1 MDRLQEE
8 RKMKTGEHLHARE
21 GAGAPPRLTR
31 SFADH
36 FSAIARLREASRLRL
51 EHPITARLLGD
62 ARLGTLSQQYARWL
76 RSGAPPPAAEPASF
90 SRFLRQ
96 LRSAARADLADLA
109 ALEEARTDVALEPPP
124 RPIARD
130 ALAGLAFGPFLAS
143 RLQLIAALRVLIL
156 DHDAMAL
163 WRRVSAGLLPDP
175 PDPMPTVA
183 VVWQSGP
190 DILHARLDF
199 DEGLALETALAG
211 DSLVHVCAA
220 FGRSEDPAQTAFATL
235 GSWFDE
241 GWISAVLPP
250 AGTVGTAA

>member
-1 MDRLQEE
+1 
-8 RKMKTGEHLHARE
+8 MKTGEHRHARE
-21 GAGAPPRLTR
+21 GAGAVSSRVAR
-31 SFADH
+31 SFAGH
-36 FSAIARLREASRLRL
+36 LGAIVRLRGASRLRL
-51 EHPITARLLGD
+51 EHPMTARLLGD
-62 ARLGTLSQQYARWL
+62 ARLGTLSQQYSRWL
-76 RSGAPPPAAEPASF
+76 RSNGRQPAAEPAF

-96 LRSAARADLADLA
+96 LRSSDRADLADLA
-109 ALEEARTDVALEPPP
+109 ALEEARSDVALEPTP

-143 RLQLIAALRVLIL
+143 RLEFVSALRVLIL
-156 DHDAMAL
+156 GHDAMAL
-163 WRRVSAGLLPDP
+163 WRRVSAGLPPDP
-175 PDPMPTVA
+175 PDPMTTVA

-190 DILHARLDF
+190 DVLHARLDF

-235 GSWFDE
+235 SSWFEE

-250 AGTVGTAA
+250 SGTVGSAA